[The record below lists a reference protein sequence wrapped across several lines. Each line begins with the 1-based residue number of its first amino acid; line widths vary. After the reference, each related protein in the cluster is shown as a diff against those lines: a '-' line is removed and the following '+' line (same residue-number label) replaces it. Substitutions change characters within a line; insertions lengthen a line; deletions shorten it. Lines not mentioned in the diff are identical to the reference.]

1 MDAIHIPHLTHQPE
15 QRITLEFDQLI
26 EDLPSLTPVQGT
38 VTVSHR
44 GNYLEATTQATTIVT
59 LCCDRCL
66 QNYNHRLACDASEML
81 WLQDSELQL
90 DQLPLGDDFA
100 MDDVVEQLP
109 ENGDFDVQKWVY
121 EQLCLALPQRKLC
134 DPDCPGIDLP
144 EPDPEDL
151 LDRRWAVLKNLQS
164 QLAEAEE

>member
-1 MDAIHIPHLTHQPE
+1 MDAIHIPNLASHPE
-15 QRITLEFDQLI
+15 QGISLDFNQLFA
-26 EDLPSLTPVQGT
+26 DFPSLTPVQGT

-44 GNYLEATTQATTIVT
+44 GNYLEAATQAQTIVT

-66 QNYNHRLACDASEML
+66 QNYNHRLACDASEMI

-90 DQLPLGDDFA
+90 DQLPLSEEFA

-109 ENGDFDVQKWVY
+109 ENGNFDVQTWVY

-134 DPDCPGIDLP
+134 DPDCAGIELP
-144 EPDPEDL
+144 ETPPEDL
-151 LDRRWAVLKNLQS
+151 LDRRWAVLKTLQS
-164 QLAEAEE
+164 QLDAAE